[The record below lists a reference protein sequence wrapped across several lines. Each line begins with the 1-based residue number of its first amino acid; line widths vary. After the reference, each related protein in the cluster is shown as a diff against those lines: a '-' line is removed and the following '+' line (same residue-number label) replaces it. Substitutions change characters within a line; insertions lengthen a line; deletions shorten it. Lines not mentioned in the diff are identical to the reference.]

1 MIRLLKNIMLFA
13 AGLFAGRTTAADRPP
28 HGEPPYGPP
37 QRAGWNRFFKRLA
50 MLVPVLAVGGFL
62 LVASGIVPIKASS
75 GHWGITAW
83 FLDYAKSRSVAT
95 HSMGISPPPLDDRAL
110 IVRGAGHFETGCRP
124 CHGSVSGEQPRVPA
138 AMTPDPPYL
147 PDRMERWDP
156 EELFYIVKHGIK
168 FTGMPAWPALERDDE
183 VWAVVAFLRR
193 LTDLNAE
200 QYRDL
205 VYGSR
210 RDPAM
215 VADGSDDDTTGTVV
229 TDVHLT
235 QAPRVAGDDDVPP
248 LVVESCGRCHGQGG
262 EGRDVS
268 AFPRLAGQ
276 RGEYLY
282 RALRAYADAARPSG
296 IMEPVAGGM
305 TEEEMRELALYF
317 SQSTAV
323 PGLVDADPIAAAD
336 TTAAPAAVFDT
347 TMNPDDEAS
356 GDAVARGREIA
367 HRGIPARKVP
377 SCVDCHGPAPARRNA
392 AYPLLG
398 GQYADYIVLQLRLFQ
413 ERGRGGSAFA
423 HLMHPTTW
431 KLTEGHMR
439 DVAQY
444 YESLAAD

>member
-1 MIRLLKNIMLFA
+1 M
-13 AGLFAGRTTAADRPP
+13 
-28 HGEPPYGPP
+28 
-37 QRAGWNRFFKRLA
+37 
-50 MLVPVLAVGGFL
+50 
-62 LVASGIVPIKASS
+62 
-75 GHWGITAW
+75 
-83 FLDYAKSRSVAT
+83 
-95 HSMGISPPPLDDRAL
+95 
-110 IVRGAGHFETGCRP
+110 
-124 CHGSVSGEQPRVPA
+124 
-138 AMTPDPPYL
+138 
-147 PDRMERWDP
+147 
-156 EELFYIVKHGIK
+156 
-168 FTGMPAWPALERDDE
+168 
-183 VWAVVAFLRR
+183 
-193 LTDLNAE
+193 
-200 QYRDL
+200 
-205 VYGSR
+205 
-210 RDPAM
+210 
-215 VADGSDDDTTGTVV
+215 
-229 TDVHLT
+229 
-235 QAPRVAGDDDVPP
+235 
-248 LVVESCGRCHGQGG
+248 
-262 EGRDVS
+262 S